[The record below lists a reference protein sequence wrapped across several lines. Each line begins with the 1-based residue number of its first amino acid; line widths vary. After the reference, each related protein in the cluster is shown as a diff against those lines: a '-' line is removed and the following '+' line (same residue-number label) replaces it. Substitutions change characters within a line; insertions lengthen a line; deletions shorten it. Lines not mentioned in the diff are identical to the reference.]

1 MIFKHKSDRDAL
13 LEKVLR
19 LSRDEAKYWR
29 KISVVPDLTIKQREL
44 ERNVF
49 KKAHDRKLNRTGDEQ
64 AKNLCD
70 KVIGKR
76 GEKVLRVLELRQKEI
91 INQDWRGT
99 VKSSPE
105 SRREVRKGAPI
116 AAHGFLHQ
124 PGGQ

>member
-1 MIFKHKSDRDAL
+1 MIFKHKSNRDAL

-76 GEKVLRVLELRQKEI
+76 KGESFEGPGAETEGNHKPGLER
-91 INQDWRGT
+91 N
-99 VKSSPE
+99 S
-105 SRREVRKGAPI
+105 
-116 AAHGFLHQ
+116 
-124 PGGQ
+124 